1 MCCEEEETL
10 AVLNAT
16 AVAVIVAV
24 VVTEGTESVLMDTV
38 HCRRIPLQSTARA
51 MMRMVMRTT
60 QFCVKYESITHEC
73 SVEIVV
79 R

>member
-1 MCCEEEETL
+1 
-10 AVLNAT
+10 
-16 AVAVIVAV
+16 
-24 VVTEGTESVLMDTV
+24 MDTV